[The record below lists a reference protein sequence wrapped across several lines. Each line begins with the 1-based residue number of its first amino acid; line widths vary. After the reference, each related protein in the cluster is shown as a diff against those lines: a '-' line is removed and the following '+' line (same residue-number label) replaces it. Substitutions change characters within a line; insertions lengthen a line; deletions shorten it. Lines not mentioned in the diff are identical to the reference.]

1 MNARIVAAALAVASP
16 VVSPTAAQ
24 RGRGANASVT
34 PLAATPNDPYAA
46 LRMRSVGPAFTS
58 GRNAD
63 MAVDPH
69 NPHVWY
75 VAMAGGGLWK
85 TTNSGLTFTPI
96 FDNYG
101 SYSMCC
107 VLVDPKRS
115 NVVWLAT
122 GENTNLRSAMS
133 GDGVFKSIDAGATWR
148 RVGLERSEKI
158 GRMAIDPRNT
168 DVVWVAAQGPLWSA
182 GGDRGLYKTTDG
194 GETWKAVLQISENTG
209 VTDVVLDPRNPDVV
223 YAAAYQR
230 RRHAGILIGGG
241 PEAGIFKSTDGG
253 ATFKKLSN
261 GLPSGDLGRIA
272 LGVSPEILSGGFGE
286 GIAIVN
292 PDIVYASITAQGNQ
306 SGFFRSA
313 DRGETWVKQ
322 SNWNTNDPQY
332 YGEIFPD
339 PFHFDRV
346 CALAVTN
353 VCTNDGG
360 KTFAPVNWSVH
371 VDNHHIGFD
380 PTDSLHLWSGNDGG
394 LYESFDR
401 GVTWRHFQIPATQ
414 FYSVTVDN
422 ALPFYHIYGGT
433 QDNGSIG
440 TPSRSVHASGI
451 RASEGMTVGGG
462 DGFQSRADLV
472 DDNVLYVSS
481 QTGAIR
487 RMDKRTGE
495 SKAVAPPRTW
505 GTGQR
510 IRTAF
515 EMPYIISPH
524 NHNRLYVLANVLFRS
539 DNRGDAYTAVSGD
552 LTRQLNRD
560 TFTVMGRK
568 WGPDAVNRN
577 LYTNDLSV
585 GTALDE
591 SPMREGLLYIGTDD
605 GLIQIS
611 ENGGKTWRSEG
622 SFPGVPEFTF
632 VSRLL
637 ASRHDT
643 NVVYAAFNNMLR
655 GDFTPYVLKSTDRGR
670 TWTSIR
676 ANLPDH
682 DQVWALAE
690 DHVNPS
696 ILFAGTEHGLFVTL
710 DGGRR
715 WDPLRAGLPSVAV
728 RDLDIQRRETDLVI
742 GTFGRGIYIIDD
754 YSPFRALAARP
765 SVAEGVLPVRR
776 TRIYPENQ
784 IQRAGLGNGLFTG
797 DNPPFGALVS
807 YVLTEPTP
815 PGSQMLIVIKDAAG
829 KQVAETLGPGAS
841 GLNRT
846 IWNLRHAPDSAVV
859 TAAGRGAAGRGGRG
873 AAADTTGGEQE
884 GRGGGRGGQLP
895 PGPLVAPGTYSVQ
908 LTRRAGSTTTLVGKP
923 QRVQV
928 IQ

>member
-1 MNARIVAAALAVASP
+1 MNSRVVTIALVVSAALALP
-16 VVSPTAAQ
+16 VHAQ
-24 RGRGANASVT
+24 RGRGAAPSP
-34 PLAATPNDPYAA
+34 PLAATPTDLFAA
-46 LRMRSVGPAFTS
+46 LRMRSVGPSFTS

-63 MAVDPH
+63 MAVDPR

-96 FDNYG
+96 FDTYG
-101 SYSMCC
+101 SYSTCC
-107 VLVDPKRS
+107 VLVDPKNS

-122 GENTNLRSAMS
+122 GENTNLRSAMA
-133 GDGVFKSIDAGATWR
+133 GDGVFKSTDAGATWR
-148 RVGLERSEKI
+148 RVGLEKSEKI
-158 GRMAIDPRNT
+158 GRIAIDPRNS

-194 GETWKAVLQISENTG
+194 GQTWKAVLQISENTG
-209 VTDVVLDPRNPDVV
+209 VTDVVLDPRIPDVV

-253 ATFKKLSN
+253 ANFKKLSN
-261 GLPSGDLGRIA
+261 GLPSVDLGRIA
-272 LGVSPEILSGGFGE
+272 LAVSPQ
-286 GIAIVN
+286 N
-292 PDIVYASITAQGNQ
+292 PDVVYASITAQGNN

-313 DRGETWVKQ
+313 DLGETWVKQ

-332 YGEIFPD
+332 YGEIYPD
-339 PFHFDRV
+339 PFHVDRV

-360 KTFAPVNWSVH
+360 KTFTPVNWAVH
-371 VDNHHIGFD
+371 VDNHYIGFD
-380 PTDSLHLWSGNDGG
+380 PADSLHLWSGNDGG
-394 LYESFDR
+394 LYESHDH
-401 GVTWRHFQIPATQ
+401 GATWRHFQIPATQ

-422 ALPFYHIYGGT
+422 VLPFYDIYGGT

-440 TPSRSVHASGI
+440 TPSRSVNANGI

-462 DGFQSRADLV
+462 DGFQARADLV
-472 DDNVLYVSS
+472 DNNILYVSS
-481 QTGAIR
+481 QNGAIR
-487 RMDKRTGE
+487 RLDKRTGE

-505 GTGQR
+505 GAEQR

-552 LTRQLNRD
+552 LTRQLDRD
-560 TFTVMGRK
+560 TMTVMGRK
-568 WGPDAVNRN
+568 WGADAVNRN

-591 SPMREGLLYIGTDD
+591 SPLKEGLLYVGTDD

-611 ENGGKTWRSEG
+611 ENGGKTWTSVG

-632 VSRLL
+632 VSRIR

-643 NVVYAAFNNMLR
+643 NVVYAALNNMLR
-655 GDFTPYVLKSTDRGR
+655 GDFTPYLLKSTDRGH

-676 ANLPDH
+676 ANLPDGE
-682 DQVWALAE
+682 QVWALAE
-690 DHVNPS
+690 DHVDPN

-728 RDLDIQRRETDLVI
+728 RDLDIQRRESDLVI
-742 GTFGRGIYIIDD
+742 GTFGRGVYIIDD
-754 YSPFRALAARP
+754 YSPLRALAAP
-765 SVAEGVLPVRR
+765 ATLADGVLPMRR
-776 TRIYPENQ
+776 TRVYPENQ
-784 IQRAGLGNGLFTG
+784 IQRAGVGDGLFTG
-797 DNPPFGALVS
+797 ANPPFGALVS
-807 YVLTEPTP
+807 YVLKEPAP
-815 PGSQMLIVIKDAAG
+815 SGSQMLIIVKDGEG
-829 KQVAETLGPGAS
+829 KTIAEALGPGAA

-846 IWNLRHAPDSAVV
+846 VWNLRHAPDSSAATVV
-859 TAAGRGAAGRGGRG
+859 LAGGRGGAGRGGRG
-873 AAADTTGGEQE
+873 AAGAPPADTTGGDEPAPA
-884 GRGGGRGGQLP
+884 RGGGRGGQLP
-895 PGPLVAPGTYSVQ
+895 PGPLVSPGTYTVQ
-908 LTRRAGSTTTLVGKP
+908 LARRAGTTTTAVGKP
-923 QRVQV
+923 QRLQV
-928 IQ
+928 VSITQ